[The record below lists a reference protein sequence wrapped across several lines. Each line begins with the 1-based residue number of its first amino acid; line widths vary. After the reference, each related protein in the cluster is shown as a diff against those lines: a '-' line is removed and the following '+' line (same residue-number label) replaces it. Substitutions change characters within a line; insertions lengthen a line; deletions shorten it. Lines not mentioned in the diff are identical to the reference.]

1 MSDFPFFAKAAFRN
15 LWESKVTSLF
25 TAITLSVALGFMGA
39 YLAVFINLNAALGAV
54 NEKFPLTVYVTDS
67 ASAAMLDAIKAR
79 LKSDPAVAGFEY
91 ISKERALKEF
101 RESAKGEGQLL
112 DSLSSNPLPA
122 SLDISLKASSG
133 AAPAQKLV
141 SDLRKMPGV
150 EEVQYLQEEAGKL
163 KAMLSSFKYAGML
176 LGLGVLL
183 GVVFISYSTLR
194 LAVLRHAEEI
204 EVYKILGSTRMFIM
218 GPFLF
223 EGLFQGLIA
232 ASLSL
237 AILYGLLRVLSGG
250 LVMLPVPGVSFLPI
264 WACVGMFAAG
274 GLLGLTGSFFAFFR
288 TLRM

>member
-1 MSDFPFFAKAAFRN
+1 MP
-15 LWESKVTSLF
+15 T
-25 TAITLSVALGFMGA
+25 
-39 YLAVFINLNAALGAV
+39 
-54 NEKFPLTVYVTDS
+54 
-67 ASAAMLDAIKAR
+67 
-79 LKSDPAVAGFEY
+79 
-91 ISKERALKEF
+91 
-101 RESAKGEGQLL
+101 
-112 DSLSSNPLPA
+112 
-122 SLDISLKASSG
+122 
-133 AAPAQKLV
+133 QKLV
-141 SDLRKMPGV
+141 ADLRKMPGV

-163 KAMLSSFKYAGML
+163 KSMLSSFKYAGML

-250 LVMLPVPGVSFLPI
+250 LVMLPMVSFLPL
-264 WACVGMFAAG
+264 WACAGMLAAG

-288 TLRM
+288 TLRF